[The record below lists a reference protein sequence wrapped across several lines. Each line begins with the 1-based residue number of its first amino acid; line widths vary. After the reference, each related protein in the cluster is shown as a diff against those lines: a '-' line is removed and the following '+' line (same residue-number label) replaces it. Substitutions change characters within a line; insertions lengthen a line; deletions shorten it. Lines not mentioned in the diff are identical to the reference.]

1 MEQAIQYPQTTPSE
15 KNWQEILAWAVKS
28 VAALQSKLIGLEI
41 NEAVSR
47 QSLATKLLMLIAG
60 KQAEKS
66 IAPYISAVVF
76 LAFTGRSISR
86 ENVSKVL
93 GAAGFQ
99 VSARPL
105 NFISTLNFKNTLAY
119 APAIYYISVMN
130 SVKLGPD
137 SLMNVVN
144 AMGVES
150 DGKTAAKVIKIY
162 SELASQKES
171 SQRANSKDSL
181 QQKLDLAIAPAANMT
196 ADTLINELNRIF
208 EYEDTQ
214 ENMRNGLVPYI
225 AAAGV
230 LEFIG
235 RDPTAEG
242 LESFLHG
249 VKRVVNAVGIRV
261 DNGMLDYIRKL
272 NLGRTP
278 LIYVPALYFLA
289 SLEKG
294 PTVEGIVAILDS
306 IKAPSDPATAGYFLT
321 LYNSNKS

>member
-1 MEQAIQYPQTTPSE
+1 
-15 KNWQEILAWAVKS
+15 
-28 VAALQSKLIGLEI
+28 
-41 NEAVSR
+41 
-47 QSLATKLLMLIAG
+47 
-60 KQAEKS
+60 
-66 IAPYISAVVF
+66 
-76 LAFTGRSISR
+76 
-86 ENVSKVL
+86 
-93 GAAGFQ
+93 
-99 VSARPL
+99 
-105 NFISTLNFKNTLAY
+105 
-119 APAIYYISVMN
+119 MN

-150 DGKTAAKVIKIY
+150 DGKTAAKVLKIY
-162 SELASQKES
+162 SELASQNES
-171 SQRANSKDSL
+171 SQRAKPKDSL
-181 QQKLDLAIAPAANMT
+181 QQKLDLAITPAANMT

-249 VKRVVNAVGIRV
+249 VKRVVNAVGIRI

-278 LIYVPALYFLA
+278 SIYVPALYFLA

-294 PTVEGIVAILDS
+294 PTVEGMVAILDS
-306 IKAPSDPATAGYFLT
+306 IKAPADPATAGYFLT